1 MLHKVTVHSDAIGV
15 SIQMHPVRFNVR
27 HPVPLL
33 QEQNITGDFRTGIAF
48 ECIVGQSDGTDQI
61 SPLCKVLP
69 HGGIFFVHG
78 AFGGDECHDA
88 AGSDLIQGLSEE
100 IIMDQPM
107 VLVIPLVQHLE
118 VTKGNISDCHIK
130 EAVGHLY
137 LFKAGHGN
145 RTVLV

>member
-1 MLHKVTVHSDAIGV
+1 M
-15 SIQMHPVRFNVR
+15 
-27 HPVPLL
+27 

-48 ECIVGQSDGTDQI
+48 ERIVGQTDGTDQV

-69 HGGIFFVHG
+69 HSGVFFVHG

-100 IIMDQPM
+100 IIVDQPM
-107 VLVIPLVQHLE
+107 VFVIPLVQHFE
-118 VTKGNISDCHIK
+118 IAKGNITDSHIK
-130 EAVGHLY
+130 ETVGHLH

-145 RTVLV
+145 GTVLV